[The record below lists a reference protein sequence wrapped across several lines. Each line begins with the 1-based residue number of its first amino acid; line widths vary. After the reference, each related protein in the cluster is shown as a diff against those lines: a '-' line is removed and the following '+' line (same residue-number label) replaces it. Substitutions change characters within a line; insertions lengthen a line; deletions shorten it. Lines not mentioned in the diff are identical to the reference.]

1 METIT
6 NTGSDERENWWN
18 SVVNNLKEA
27 LTKLSLIPTV
37 WSEEYIRHVVDRHDK
52 WSLTP
57 WSKAL
62 SSAPDWLFDNILN
75 KVDKEYQKLID
86 QEWNPGRR
94 VFVVRSSEPV
104 WTNAIFPME
113 NLSQDSIFVSHRDI
127 WNEYINNWN
136 GQEIKCSL
144 ICVDDM
150 PTTDLIHVIMWPYG
164 PTGKAGIY
172 TMIFWDEWTPFPK
185 DLDDTATK
193 EQIENNEKCRE
204 YWNNHVM
211 LVTPEELKNIIE
223 LKKEHGMPT
232 EVEEQALRDFE
243 ENNKKSPIQKAFIPE
258 STPWAIEIDMNKK

>member
-94 VFVVRSSEPV
+94 VFVVRSSENV
-104 WTNAIFPME
+104 WTNAIFPIE

-127 WNEYINNWN
+127 WDEHINNWN

-144 ICVDDM
+144 IWVDDM
-150 PTTDLIHVIMWPYG
+150 PTTNLIHVIMWPYG
-164 PTGKAGIY
+164 PTGNAGIY
-172 TMIFWDEWTPFPK
+172 TMIFWDEWTPFPRN
-185 DLDDTATK
+185 LDETATEK
-193 EQIENNEKCRE
+193 DRENNEKFKK
-204 YWNNHVM
+204 YWNTHVI
-211 LVTPEELKNIIE
+211 LITPDELENIIKQ
-223 LKKEHGMPT
+223 KKERWMPT
-232 EVEEQALRDFE
+232 DEEEIALEKFKFK
-243 ENNKKSPIQKAFIPE
+243 NGISPVQKDFIPE
-258 STPWAIEIDMNKK
+258 ATKWAIEIDMNKK